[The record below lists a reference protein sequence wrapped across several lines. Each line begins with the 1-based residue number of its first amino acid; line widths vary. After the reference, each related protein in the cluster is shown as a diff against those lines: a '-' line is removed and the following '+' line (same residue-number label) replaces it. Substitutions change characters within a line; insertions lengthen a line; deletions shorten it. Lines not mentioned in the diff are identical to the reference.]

1 MMNGVAEMAGQM
13 NEQAGFLNEALS
25 YFKYAS
31 VHRNNMTF
39 TQKVVSFLQRTWIMV
54 YVR

>member
-25 YFKYAS
+25 YFK
-31 VHRNNMTF
+31 
-39 TQKVVSFLQRTWIMV
+39 
-54 YVR
+54 